1 MSALKDS
8 INRRLSLYEEQDAF
22 LLASALDPWFKL
34 KWCMNTEYSTIK
46 TKLTSKVKLIA
57 KQDAPVLI
65 NLDPQPTTES
75 TTTSTKSFFD
85 TLMQGHYTTTT
96 NSSSESVESL
106 IEEYLSMPYLQQNED
121 PLLLWKLNEKKFE
134 VIIFVFVFP
143 SLPSICICI

>member
-8 INRRLSLYEEQDAF
+8 VNRRLSLYEEQDAF

-85 TLMQGHYTTTT
+85 T
-96 NSSSESVESL
+96 
-106 IEEYLSMPYLQQNED
+106 
-121 PLLLWKLNEKKFE
+121 
-134 VIIFVFVFP
+134 
-143 SLPSICICI
+143 